1 MTPAAPLSCSEFT
14 VIYGHIVIV
23 TRVESMVAAPIDD
36 VFARLVDLPNW
47 NAWLDPEC
55 GSDGCRFTSD
65 GPVGLGTTYEDDI
78 KNGLVLPGELVE
90 FDAPNRVVFLNRLT
104 VDGEL
109 VLQSR
114 LAYSLTTASPDS
126 TLVEHDFTAE
136 FFGAM
141 TDREAEMRELMP
153 QERARIGESLTRS
166 FASAT

>member
-1 MTPAAPLSCSEFT
+1 M
-14 VIYGHIVIV
+14 IV
-23 TRVESMVAAPIDD
+23 TQVESMVAAPIDD

-78 KNGLVLPGELVE
+78 KGGLGLPGEIVE

-104 VDGEL
+104 VEGEL

-114 LAYSLTTASPDS
+114 LVYSLRPTSPDS

-141 TDREAEMRELMP
+141 ADREDGMRELIL
-153 QERARIGESLTRS
+153 QERARIGESLIQS
-166 FASAT
+166 FASAS

>member
-1 MTPAAPLSCSEFT
+1 M
-14 VIYGHIVIV
+14 IYCDVVIV
-23 TRVESMVAAPIDD
+23 TRVESMVTAPIDE

-78 KNGLVLPGELVE
+78 KGGLVLPGELVE

-109 VLQSR
+109 VFQSR
-114 LAYSLTTASPDS
+114 LVYSLMAAAPDS

-136 FFGAM
+136 FLGAM
-141 TDREAEMRELMP
+141 ADREDAMREVMP
-153 QERARIGESLTRS
+153 QERARIGASLTRS
-166 FASAT
+166 FASES